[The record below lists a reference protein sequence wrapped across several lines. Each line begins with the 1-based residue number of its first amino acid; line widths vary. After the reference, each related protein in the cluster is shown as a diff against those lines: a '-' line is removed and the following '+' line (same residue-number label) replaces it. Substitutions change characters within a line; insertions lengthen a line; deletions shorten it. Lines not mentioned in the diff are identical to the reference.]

1 MTEVCCY
8 GVEDCYPDEGDY
20 EMMCD
25 EHRGDWSAD
34 RADLLNDLD

>member
-25 EHRGDWSAD
+25 EHRGDWSANI
-34 RADLLNDLD
+34 ADMRNDID